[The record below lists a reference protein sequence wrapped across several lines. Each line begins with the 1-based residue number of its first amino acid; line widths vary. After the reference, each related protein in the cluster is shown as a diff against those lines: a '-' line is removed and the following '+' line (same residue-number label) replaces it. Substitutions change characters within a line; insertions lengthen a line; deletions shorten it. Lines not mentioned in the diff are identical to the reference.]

1 MQTFWGKIRKK
12 NQYNKNNKGLVSSRV
27 IQSNWRNLKEL
38 RESKNM
44 SRKELAQKLNK
55 DVTTIFNYES
65 GKRRP
70 DLKTIVEIANI
81 FDISIEQAVGIFL
94 PKELS

>member
-1 MQTFWGKIRKK
+1 
-12 NQYNKNNKGLVSSRV
+12 
-27 IQSNWRNLKEL
+27 
-38 RESKNM
+38 M